1 MREGRESKKRRWRT
15 GMTGGKD
22 GDGQEK
28 NEEERTG
35 KEECNN
41 QQTPQVAAILTD
53 RAKSE
58 LN

>member
-1 MREGRESKKRRWRT
+1 
-15 GMTGGKD
+15 MTGGKD

-28 NEEERTG
+28 NKEERTG